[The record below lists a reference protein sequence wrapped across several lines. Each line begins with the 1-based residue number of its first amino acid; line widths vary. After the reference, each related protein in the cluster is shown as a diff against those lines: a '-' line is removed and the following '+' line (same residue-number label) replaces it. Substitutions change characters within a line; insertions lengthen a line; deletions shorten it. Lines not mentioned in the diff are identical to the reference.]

1 MRIKPIILI
10 TIVSIFILSSSYSIK
25 DNKLNKIAI
34 KLSLTNEDK
43 IAFNNL
49 NTTIGIYSYI
59 EKYPT
64 YYEALSKKYQLKE
77 SDSVVITTMFTDY
90 NKFLYDLYK
99 RGIVDK
105 KIIISNK
112 VDTILEHKK
121 SGYDQ
126 LSIAIDYRN
135 DRKKIIFDEN
145 NNGDL
150 SDDKVV
156 YFNKN
161 FQQDKSIQDFHLY
174 SYNEQNTVNLNR
186 KIKIYPAALNSQL
199 FSESNNIKTINSRL
213 MVEFCDYWK
222 GNFYMNNKRYDFAV
236 QGMQLSYMQ
245 ILIKPENSNFSKD
258 DYTFNKN
265 FTYKIKDTVKLSNN
279 YYRIDSLAKNMS
291 NLYLSKIDYSKANF
305 GNKMGQQM
313 KNYTINDLSNKAFNL
328 NTVVAKKQFTLID
341 FWGTW
346 CKPCKELTPQL
357 IELNKKYSSNLSIVS
372 VAYDGA
378 VNSVTQYTNA
388 NKMNWVH
395 AFIERNRN
403 DNPHILKDLDIR
415 EYPTFI
421 LLDRNNKIIYRNSG
435 KKAFDEIET
444 VLAKYSV
451 AKNRH
456 KP

>member
-199 FSESNNIKTINSRL
+199 FSESN
-213 MVEFCDYWK
+213 
-222 GNFYMNNKRYDFAV
+222 
-236 QGMQLSYMQ
+236 
-245 ILIKPENSNFSKD
+245 
-258 DYTFNKN
+258 
-265 FTYKIKDTVKLSNN
+265 KIGRAHV
-279 YYRIDSLAKNMS
+279 
-291 NLYLSKIDYSKANF
+291 
-305 GNKMGQQM
+305 
-313 KNYTINDLSNKAFNL
+313 
-328 NTVVAKKQFTLID
+328 
-341 FWGTW
+341 
-346 CKPCKELTPQL
+346 
-357 IELNKKYSSNLSIVS
+357 
-372 VAYDGA
+372 
-378 VNSVTQYTNA
+378 
-388 NKMNWVH
+388 
-395 AFIERNRN
+395 
-403 DNPHILKDLDIR
+403 
-415 EYPTFI
+415 
-421 LLDRNNKIIYRNSG
+421 
-435 KKAFDEIET
+435 
-444 VLAKYSV
+444 
-451 AKNRH
+451 
-456 KP
+456 